1 VDIEL
6 RTSVSRHRPSLAK
19 THGLI
24 VDYLGIFDDVA
35 KSLAFDEKS
44 VQQVISNIEELKN
57 QLEPAI
63 AAALAF
69 FPGVDRTV
77 GGYEGL
83 VQAQSAIADDAAK
96 DAFGLAYSVVSQL
109 WEALSPDPMLAP
121 YRDDYRWLT
130 DVYES
135 VRPSDI
141 TGRLVWHA
149 LGAKTI
155 DLINEH
161 VQVEIPQ
168 SAETIV
174 LDAQTIE
181 DLMLGKRKDIPPEE
195 IEKQI
200 TARIARHL
208 SNPVFVELG
217 KRLNA
222 LREKYADI
230 QQSSLDFLR
239 ELLELARDTVAA
251 EKTVNEIPREEQGKA
266 ALTELFEALKTD
278 DTPIIVDNIVS
289 RIDEVVRGVRF
300 EGWQSTIRGD
310 QEVRQA
316 LRRSMSSSRS
326 ATTTS
331 SKRPSATFGSTTD
344 GQRWRRRASSTE
356 QVVLPDRS
364 HTRSSLTICAL
375 RADPIGGCA
384 S

>member
-1 VDIEL
+1 M
-6 RTSVSRHRPSLAK
+6 
-19 THGLI
+19 
-24 VDYLGIFDDVA
+24 
-35 KSLAFDEKS
+35 
-44 VQQVISNIEELKN
+44 
-57 QLEPAI
+57 
-63 AAALAF
+63 
-69 FPGVDRTV
+69 
-77 GGYEGL
+77 
-83 VQAQSAIADDAAK
+83 QAQSAIAEDATK

-208 SNPVFVELG
+208 NNPVFVELG

-251 EKTVNEIPREEQGKA
+251 EKAVNEIPREEQGKA

-278 DTPIIVDNIVS
+278 DTPIIVDNIVN

-316 LRRSMSSSRS
+316 LRKTLYVQFKIRDNDVFE
-326 ATTTS
+326 
-331 SKRPSATFGSTTD
+331 K
-344 GQRWRRRASSTE
+344 
-356 QVVLPDRS
+356 
-364 HTRSSLTICAL
+364 AL
-375 RADPIGGCA
+375 GYVREYY
-384 S
+384 

>member
-1 VDIEL
+1 
-6 RTSVSRHRPSLAK
+6 
-19 THGLI
+19 
-24 VDYLGIFDDVA
+24 
-35 KSLAFDEKS
+35 
-44 VQQVISNIEELKN
+44 VISNIAELKG
-57 QLEPAI
+57 QLPAAM

-69 FPGVDRTV
+69 FPGVDQTV

-83 VQAQSAIADDAAK
+83 VQAQSAIADPAVK

-109 WEALSPDPMLAP
+109 WEAISPDPMLAQ

-141 TGRLVWHA
+141 AGRLVWHA

-168 SAETIV
+168 GDETIV

-181 DLMLGKRKDIPPEE
+181 DLMLGKRTDIPIDE

-208 SNPVFVELG
+208 NNPVFIELG
-217 KRLNA
+217 QRLNA

-251 EKTVNEIPREEQGKA
+251 EKAIHEVPREERGKA
-266 ALTELFEALKTD
+266 ALTELFEALKGKQ
-278 DTPIIVDNIVS
+278 TPIIVENVVN

-316 LRRSMSSSRS
+316 LRKTLYVQFKIRDNDVYE
-326 ATTTS
+326 
-331 SKRPSATFGSTTD
+331 K
-344 GQRWRRRASSTE
+344 
-356 QVVLPDRS
+356 
-364 HTRSSLTICAL
+364 AL
-375 RADPIGGCA
+375 GYVREYY
-384 S
+384 

>member
-1 VDIEL
+1 MGGDQPRPDARASIE
-6 RTSVSRHRPSLAK
+6 
-19 THGLI
+19 
-24 VDYLGIFDDVA
+24 
-35 KSLAFDEKS
+35 
-44 VQQVISNIEELKN
+44 
-57 QLEPAI
+57 
-63 AAALAF
+63 
-69 FPGVDRTV
+69 
-77 GGYEGL
+77 
-83 VQAQSAIADDAAK
+83 
-96 DAFGLAYSVVSQL
+96 
-109 WEALSPDPMLAP
+109 
-121 YRDDYRWLT
+121 DDYRWLT

-161 VQVEIPQ
+161 VLVEVR
-168 SAETIV
+168 AADLETIV

-181 DLMLGKRKDIPPEE
+181 DLMIGKRTDVPPKE

-208 SNPVFVELG
+208 NNPVFVELG
-217 KRLNA
+217 KRLNE

-251 EKTVNEIPREEQGKA
+251 EKAVNEMPREEQGKA

-278 DTPIIVDNIVS
+278 GTPVIVENIVN

-300 EGWQSTIRGD
+300 EGWQSHASGAT
-310 QEVRQA
+310 
-316 LRRSMSSSRS
+316 RRSGRPSARRSTSSSRS

-331 SKRPSATFGSTTD
+331 SKRPSATSGSTTD
-344 GQRWRRRASSTE
+344 VQRWRRRASGSPR
-356 QVVLPDRS
+356 L
-364 HTRSSLTICAL
+364 
-375 RADPIGGCA
+375 
-384 S
+384 